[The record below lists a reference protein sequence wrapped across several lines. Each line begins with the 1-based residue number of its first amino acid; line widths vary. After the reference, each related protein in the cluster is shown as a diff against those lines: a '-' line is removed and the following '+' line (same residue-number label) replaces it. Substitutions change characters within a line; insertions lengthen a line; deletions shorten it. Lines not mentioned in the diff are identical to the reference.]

1 MRSKVKNLEAG
12 NQFRVSV
19 VLTVKDEAESLP
31 GLLASLVRQT
41 RPADEVIVVD
51 GGSSDTTV
59 DVLRAWQERL
69 PLRILEAPGST
80 IAQGRNLA
88 LAEARGDIVAVT
100 DGGVV
105 LAEDWLER
113 LIAPFAHDTA
123 PDVVSGFFR
132 GAPQTPTELA
142 LAVTTLPDA
151 DEIDPARFLPS
162 SRSVAF
168 RRSLVLA
175 GIRYPEWLD
184 YCEDVVFDLRLLRA
198 GARFT
203 FEPRALVFYR
213 PRPSLH
219 AFAVQYFRYARGDG
233 KAGLFTARHAV
244 RYATYLVFLP
254 LVAWVRRW
262 PLVAL
267 AIAGAAVYLRRP
279 YRRLWRRRAEFPVSW
294 VMRAAFLIPIVRLVG
309 DLAKQIGYPVGL
321 WWRWRRYGLRR
332 TWRSIPESVASPPR
346 VIAVRTPQPR
356 V

>member
-1 MRSKVKNLEAG
+1 M
-12 NQFRVSV
+12 
-19 VLTVKDEAESLP
+19 KDEAESLP
-31 GLLASLVRQT
+31 GLLGSLEQQT
-41 RPADEVIVVD
+41 CPPDEVIVVD
-51 GGSSDTTV
+51 GGSRDATV
-59 DVLRAWQERL
+59 NILRAWQQRL
-69 PLRILEAPGST
+69 PLRILQAPGTT

-105 LAEDWLER
+105 LVPDWLER
-113 LIAPFAHDTA
+113 LIAPFRYHDG

-132 GAPQTPTELA
+132 GAPETPTELA

-151 DEIDPARFLPS
+151 EEIHPARFLPS

-168 RRSLVLA
+168 RRSLFVA

-198 GARFT
+198 GAHFA
-203 FEPRALVFYR
+203 FEPQALVFYR
-213 PRPSLH
+213 PRSSLR

-244 RYATYLVFLP
+244 RYATYLIFLP
-254 LVAWVRRW
+254 LVAWIRRW
-262 PLVAL
+262 PIVAL
-267 AIAGAAVYLRRP
+267 ALTGAAVYLHRP
-279 YRRLWRRRAEFPVSW
+279 YRRLWRRRGEFPPGWIV
-294 VMRAAFLIPIVRLVG
+294 RAGFLVPIVRLVG
-309 DLAKQIGYPVGL
+309 DLAKQLGYPVGL
-321 WWRWRRYGLRR
+321 WWRWRHYGLRR

-346 VIAVRTPQPR
+346 SIGARTQQPR